1 VDRSRYRTDNEL
13 LVQHIGDSRVRQQV
27 SAHALLFFL
36 AKMKLVGPMEGET
49 GRPHPEVKA
58 RELHQL

>member
-1 VDRSRYRTDNEL
+1 MIPGCGSRFL
-13 LVQHIGDSRVRQQV
+13 LMLS
-27 SAHALLFFL
+27 SSFL
-36 AKMKLVGPMEGET
+36 AEMKLVGPMEGET